1 MFANRLRAVRIYRKY
16 TQQQLA
22 EAIDIAPRTYQ
33 RYEEGTR
40 QPDYVLLL
48 EIAKFLDISIDF
60 LLGNDEYLQKMG
72 WQIDMPLDVPPRKE
86 QKNSKKALPD

>member
-22 EAIDIAPRTYQ
+22 EAIDIAPRT
-33 RYEEGTR
+33 
-40 QPDYVLLL
+40 YVLLL

-86 QKNSKKALPD
+86 QKNSKKPLPD

>member
-48 EIAKFLDISIDF
+48 EIAKFLDI
-60 LLGNDEYLQKMG
+60 DEYLQKMG

-86 QKNSKKALPD
+86 QKNSKKPLPD